1 MSDINIPGVSDK
13 YKTNDL
19 VESLLEVEKIPL
31 KREERKLESFK
42 TDKECWQRLNTYMS
56 SLRESTRT
64 LYSFDNPFNEKL
76 SSSTDEYAVTANPSR
91 DANLESFKIDVEKIA
106 TADRFLSSEID
117 KDTKVPKGKYVYTV
131 GEKSVTLNWKG
142 GSIKDFV
149 SSINKRSNGIVKAS
163 VVGVSD
169 TKQTMLLESLKTGK
183 ENKLQF
189 KEDALTFALES
200 QMLKSTRSDVT
211 NLSKEKILSP
221 ESSFEVKIPE
231 AIQKNISQKI
241 EFSIIAKDVPDVT
254 VTEQQMFSE
263 PVLPDVQK
271 VEFKGITIRN
281 DNSNTSLPPAP
292 PKKIRTPIIDDGA
305 VFVKLTDGTEKLV
318 GKLGQNNIEK
328 KFELPIQE
336 YQNIKS
342 IFINNKNTGKE
353 LTISSIESFNTNSS
367 LGYEPINPVN
377 VADDAK
383 IKYEGISISRSENKI
398 DDIVPNVT
406 LNLHAPTEK
415 TATIDIKPNTEAAK
429 NAIIQFIG
437 KYNQLVAEINI
448 LTQNKPEI
456 VSELEYF
463 TEDEKDSA
471 MERLGRFQGEFSLS
485 NEKTTLQRI
494 INTSYTSSDD
504 NAIKLLAQLGIS
516 SRSGTSSGSIS
527 QSQMRGYLE
536 INEKQLDEIL
546 ENDIQNARL
555 LFGFDSDDDMV
566 IDNGLAYQLDKNL
579 QSYVQIGGILAS
591 KTRNIDSQIKN
602 TENQIKKLET
612 QIATKEIDLKRKYGQ
627 MEATLNSLE
636 SQSSTINNFNKQYEK

>member
-367 LGYEPINPVN
+367 LGYEPINPVT

-448 LTQNKPEI
+448 LIQNKPEI

-463 TEDEKDSA
+463 TEDEKESA

-504 NAIKLLAQLGIS
+504 NTIKLLAQLGIS

-555 LFGFDSDDDMV
+555 LFGFDSDEDMV

>member
-367 LGYEPINPVN
+367 LGYEPINPVT

-448 LTQNKPEI
+448 LIQNKPEI

-463 TEDEKDSA
+463 TEDEKESA

-555 LFGFDSDDDMV
+555 LFGFDSDEDMV